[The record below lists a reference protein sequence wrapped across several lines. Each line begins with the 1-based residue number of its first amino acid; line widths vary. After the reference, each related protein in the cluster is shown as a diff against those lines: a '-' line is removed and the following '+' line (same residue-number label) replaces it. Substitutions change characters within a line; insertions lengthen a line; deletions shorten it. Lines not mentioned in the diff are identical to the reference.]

1 LKVTNKEI
9 NMRVTLKQNLK
20 PCWSTTDLFSN
31 TIQKGKALT
40 ASLLKLCNLMT
51 GLSEDRP
58 STMFG
63 SAGLGKVFCA
73 SGFVLCQFFATLA
86 PAHAQSDYP
95 NKPIRMIIGF
105 PPGGS
110 TDIIGRVVATK
121 LGDRLGQ
128 KVVVENRAGAGGTIG
143 ADAAAKAAPDGYTLT
158 IGTTSTHAVAPG
170 VYTKLSYDPIKSF
183 SPISLVA
190 ITPYLLVV
198 NPKVEAQN
206 LKEFVALAKREPGK
220 MNFAS
225 AGNGSTTHL
234 SMEMLKGAAGI
245 DLQHVP
251 YKGNAQADLALIGNE
266 VQALFGSMPAL
277 LQNAKAGKVRALA
290 VGTAQRSPALP
301 EVPTVAELGYPG
313 FEATLWLGVFAP
325 AGTPKPIIDR
335 LNKTLLEIVATE
347 DFKALMERNGA
358 DPISNSPEQF
368 ASMLR
373 AELERYGKVVKTL
386 GLRLD

>member
-1 LKVTNKEI
+1 MPLSKYLDTYPVVGADIYIHPSAQVIGDVTI
-9 NMRVTLKQNLK
+9 GDD
-20 PCWSTTDLFSN
+20 C
-31 TIQKGKALT
+31 
-40 ASLLKLCNLMT
+40 SLW
-51 GLSEDRP
+51 
-58 STMFG
+58 
-63 SAGLGKVFCA
+63 
-73 SGFVLCQFFATLA
+73 
-86 PAHAQSDYP
+86 P
-95 NKPIRMIIGF
+95 NAVIRGDVNSIR
-105 PPGGS
+105 
-110 TDIIGRVVATK
+110 IGR
-121 LGDRLGQ
+121 
-128 KVVVENRAGAGGTIG
+128 GTNVQDLVMCHVTHKS
-143 ADAAAKAAPDGYTLT
+143 AHLPNGYTLT

-170 VYTKLSYDPIKSF
+170 VYTKLAYDPIKSF
-183 SPISLVA
+183 APVSLVA

-251 YKGNAQADLALIGNE
+251 YKGNAQADLAVIGNE

-325 AGTPKPIIDR
+325 AGTPKPIVDR
-335 LNKTLLEIVATE
+335 LNKTLLEIVATD